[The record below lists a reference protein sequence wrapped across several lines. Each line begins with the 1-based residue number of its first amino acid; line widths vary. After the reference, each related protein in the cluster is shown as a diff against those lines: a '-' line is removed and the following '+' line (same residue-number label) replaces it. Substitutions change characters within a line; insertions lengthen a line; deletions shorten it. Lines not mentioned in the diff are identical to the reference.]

1 LPKTFQGQNPILP
14 LRLFH
19 RWLLLGNAID
29 AEPKLAFS
37 RMLYQQTVHD
47 VVAHLPAHDVAA
59 LVT

>member
-1 LPKTFQGQNPILP
+1 LPKTFQGANAILP

-29 AEPKLAFS
+29 AELKLGFS
-37 RMLYQQTVHD
+37 RMLSQQTVHD
-47 VVAHLPAHDVAA
+47 VVAHLPAHDVVA